1 MSAAKPVRRDLPIL
15 ARRRAALRTVL
26 LTSTGA
32 VALSAAL
39 ALPAHAAKVSMETAT
54 ANSVVGLM
62 PQTMAPIWAKAGV
75 DVELAMGQTL
85 TKSLLKVGQGTLDA
99 AVVPPPAY
107 ADLLAGQGPYK
118 QLGDKARGM
127 AGNVRS
133 LFGFPSSVYHPI
145 VWADSGID
153 DWSKIKGKRVY
164 LGPPAGAAN
173 AQIRALVKVASGYEE
188 GKDYSSVKAPWGAAG
203 PSFKDGQYDVNLW
216 PLGLGAQALAE
227 MGLAR
232 KFRILPLPAN
242 AVPPKE
248 LGLIQASIP
257 PGLYPGQVNTEAAPA
272 WQTVM
277 TMMVRKDLSDDAAYR
292 ITKAYFESI
301 PAMRAGN
308 AMLKDLKAED
318 RFGGVLP
325 PLHPGAVRFYK
336 EQGIAI
342 PADLMPR

>member
-1 MSAAKPVRRDLPIL
+1 MPTSRRPRMLVP
-15 ARRRAALRTVL
+15 
-26 LTSTGA
+26 
-32 VALSAAL
+32 AL
-39 ALPAHAAKVSMETAT
+39 ALAAALTAPVHAAKVSMETAT

-62 PQTMAPIWAKAGV
+62 PQTMAPIWSKAGV

-85 TKSLLKVGQGTLDA
+85 TKSLLKVGQGSLDV

-107 ADLLAGQGPYK
+107 ADLKAGQGHYK
-118 QLGDKARGM
+118 QLGDKAQAM

-164 LGPPAGAAN
+164 LGPHAGAAN
-173 AQIRALVKVASGYEE
+173 AQIRALVKAASGYEE
-188 GKDYSSVKAPWGAAG
+188 GKDYSSVKAPWGSAG

-232 KFRILPLPAN
+232 KFRILPMPQG

-248 LGLIQASIP
+248 LGMIQATIP
-257 PGLYPGQVNTEAAPA
+257 AGMYPGQVNPDAAPA

-277 TMMVRKDLSDDAAYR
+277 TMMVRKDLSDDVAYR
-292 ITKAYFESI
+292 ITKAYFDSL
-301 PAMRAGN
+301 AALRAGN

-325 PLHPGAVRFYK
+325 PLHPGAVRYYQ
-336 EQGIAI
+336 EHGIAI